1 MQHLPLNA
9 MFGYAN
15 LCYQST
21 DDLPVSTYPQLVD
34 IMQGHSKTAS
44 TASPAPIK
52 MKLHP
57 PTSTTMRS
65 ITQPIAAT
73 TPIHRDR
80 VRRESAIKAMTRIA
94 QTRSNVRTYNA
105 VDGEYFQAVNSDGD
119 DDDDDEND
127 TEDIDDDDE
136 NDVDHKSDDND
147 ENDDEEEDENDDDEE
162 KEEEESLVVLSATRR
177 SSRVEQPKKVSVAS
191 QEIMSR
197 RKAAASAGSLLAL
210 PSDDDDEDD
219 EDEGDGRWKGT
230 RSVRSLLI
238 FIIHLS
244 YMMIYTTIYI

>member
-9 MFGYAN
+9 MLGYAN

-21 DDLPVSTYPQLVD
+21 DYLPVSDYPQLVD

-52 MKLHP
+52 MNLYPPPPP
-57 PTSTTMRS
+57 PTTTTLRS

-80 VRRESAIKAMTRIA
+80 VRRESAIKAMARIA

-105 VDGEYFQAVNSDGD
+105 VDGEYFQAVNSDD
-119 DDDDDEND
+119 DDVEND

-136 NDVDHKSDDND
+136 NDVDHKSDDSD
-147 ENDDEEEDENDDDEE
+147 ENDEE
-162 KEEEESLVVLSATRR
+162 
-177 SSRVEQPKKVSVAS
+177 
-191 QEIMSR
+191 
-197 RKAAASAGSLLAL
+197 
-210 PSDDDDEDD
+210 
-219 EDEGDGRWKGT
+219 
-230 RSVRSLLI
+230 
-238 FIIHLS
+238 
-244 YMMIYTTIYI
+244 